1 MTLIDFDEEVW
12 TMDFPYSGMIFKEGD
27 FLEIVADPIFGIDRT
42 VNKITY
48 PKTIYRNGER
58 VYPLY

>member
-1 MTLIDFDEEVW
+1 
-12 TMDFPYSGMIFKEGD
+12 MDFPYSGMIFKEGD